1 MKTPAPFTR
10 LMLAVAVAVGAATT
24 LAACQK
30 APEAASASA
39 AASAPVAVD
48 AARPPNTI
56 LGGLQPGDTV
66 TVTNCQQPQPGVCSI
81 GVVATAPAGGSG
93 DACTVTLA
101 SAVSLPTSTA
111 TLRWQLTENDTNYSY
126 RFRAAA
132 GNEKP
137 GFGVYLIDNF
147 MYAPAASGPMQPIWA
162 TQVQQPGQVEMSRTV
177 RQWPPRIS
185 AYNVYLE
192 YQAKGATVWTACK
205 TWDPIIIS
213 RD

>member
-10 LMLAVAVAVGAATT
+10 LLLGAAAAAA

-30 APEAASASA
+30 APEAAPAPA
-39 AASAPVAVD
+39 AASAPSPVA
-48 AARPPNTI
+48 AASQPKII

-66 TVTNCQQPQPGVCSI
+66 TVSNCLEPQPGVCSI

-93 DACTVTLA
+93 DACTVTVA
-101 SAVSLPTSTA
+101 SAVSLPKTTA
-111 TLRWQLTENDTNYSY
+111 TLRWQLTENDANYSY
-126 RFRAAA
+126 RFRAAS

-137 GFGVYLIDNF
+137 GFGIFLIDND
-147 MYAPAASGPMQPIWA
+147 MYAPNASGPMQPIWA
-162 TQVQQPGQVEMSRTV
+162 TQVQQPLQVEMSRTV
-177 RQWPPRIS
+177 RLWPPRIS

-192 YQAKGATVWTACK
+192 YQAKGATAWTACK